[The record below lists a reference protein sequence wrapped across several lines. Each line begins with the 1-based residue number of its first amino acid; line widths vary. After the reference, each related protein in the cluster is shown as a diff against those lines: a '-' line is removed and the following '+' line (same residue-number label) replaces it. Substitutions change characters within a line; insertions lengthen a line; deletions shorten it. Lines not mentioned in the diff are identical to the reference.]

1 MTAIVILNPYSNRW
15 NAKERWPLVETIL
28 KSLDVDFEVVVSERK
43 GAVVALAEE
52 AARAGFSPIIAAG
65 GDGTIGETV
74 NGMIRA
80 VAGSLDQPIGPLG
93 IIPLG
98 SANDLA
104 DTLHLPKDIVDAARF
119 IAAAPISYIDIGK
132 CNDRYFVNNSAAGL
146 EPYVTTKQEKITW
159 IKGIPRYLVAAIQGI
174 MDQPEWHAKI
184 EWDGGSFEGPL
195 SLISIGNGPRTG
207 GIFFMSPHANP
218 RDGKLTFAYGYRG
231 TKLGLFQ
238 ALPRAMKPDK
248 GSFVEMD
255 GMFEVHAT
263 RISIQLDKP
272 SPVHT
277 DGELFPEWLQNL
289 KYEIFPKRLKIIAPS
304 PEVTE

>member
-15 NAKERWPLVETIL
+15 NARTRWPEAEAAL
-28 KSLDVDFEVVVSERK
+28 KAAGVDFEVVVSQRK

-74 NGMIRA
+74 NGMVGA
-80 VAGSLDQPIGPLG
+80 VAGSLENPIGPLG
-93 IIPLG
+93 IMPLG
-98 SANDLA
+98 SANDLV
-104 DTLHLPKDIVDAARF
+104 DSLGIPKDLT
-119 IAAAPISYIDIGK
+119 AAAKVIAKGRADLIDVGK

-174 MDQPEWHAKI
+174 MDKPEWNAKI
-184 EWDGGSFEGPL
+184 KWDGGSFDGPL

-207 GIFFMSPHANP
+207 GIFFMSPHADL

-231 TKLGLFQ
+231 TRLGLFQ
-238 ALPRAMKPDK
+238 ALPRAMKPGE

-255 GMFEVHAT
+255 GMYEVHTT
-263 RISIQLDKP
+263 RLSIDLDKP
-272 SPVHT
+272 SPAHT
-277 DGELFPEWLQNL
+277 DGELFPEWLQVL
-289 KYEIFPKRLKIIAPS
+289 KYEIFPKRLKVLLP
-304 PEVTE
+304 